1 MEPNHLQDNE
11 HRIRSIAR
19 LYYGLYVY
27 GKQNTDVDLS
37 DLEQAGRIAVFDI
50 SQKRAEM
57 LDHAGYVSA
66 AIKYA
71 CLNEIRKMRHKVRQ
85 VYLAHQHDEMV
96 PIVDLLPTKERGE
109 TAPEHLEQ
117 MDDLLYQIKH
127 EFSPREADTL
137 DSLVQG
143 CRDIYGLDL
152 SAPPS
157 TETKDRVKIVTA
169 LDLDD
174 EEMIIYAQV
183 LTGARSKFPDGYCQ
197 PQSGGPERGKKY
209 FDALLKALNMS
220 IREFAQSPNQEDLLR
235 LYRLQSFVDKSY
247 QHRIS
252 KLILD
257 GDSDLNLEDIKNRG
271 KKWDLAS
278 TEQLSAIVQRLNS
291 RLGKTPEEINSS
303 DFIQNNLDGMIQQ
316 VFQGSIRLAVEF
328 AFPDT
333 HHQYRHRAKELREK
347 YDLAH

>member
-1 MEPNHLQDNE
+1 MEQIISKENE
-11 HRIRSIAR
+11 HRVKVISR

-27 GKQNTDVDLS
+27 GKQNTDVDIS
-37 DLEQAGRIAVFDI
+37 DLEQAGRIAVYDI
-50 SQKRAEM
+50 SRKRAEM

-71 CLNEIRKMRHKVRQ
+71 CLGEIKKMRHKVRQ
-85 VYLAHQHDEMV
+85 VYLTHQHEEMV

-117 MDDLLYQIKH
+117 MDDLLYHIKH
-127 EFSPREADTL
+127 EFSPREADAL

-143 CRDIYGLDL
+143 CRNVYDL
-152 SAPPS
+152 NLSKPPT
-157 TETKDRVKIVTA
+157 TETKDKVKVVTA
-169 LDLDD
+169 MDLDD

-183 LTGARSKFPDGYCQ
+183 LTGAKSKFPDGYCLPKNRGQ
-197 PQSGGPERGKKY
+197 ERGKKY

-220 IREFAQSPNQEDLLR
+220 SREFAQSPNQEDLLR
-235 LYRLQSFVDKSY
+235 LYRLHSFVDKSY

-252 KLILD
+252 KLILE
-257 GDSDLNLEDIKNRG
+257 GDSDINLEDIKNRG

-278 TEQLSAIVQRLNS
+278 TEQLSAIVQRLKS

-316 VFQGSIRLAVEF
+316 VFRGSIRLAVEF
-328 AFPDT
+328 TFPGT
-333 HHQYRHRAKELREK
+333 HHKYRYRAKELREK
-347 YDLAH
+347 YTP

>member
-117 MDDLLYQIKH
+117 MDDLLYHIKQ
-127 EFSPREADTL
+127 EFSPREADAL

-143 CRDIYGLDL
+143 CRNVYDL
-152 SAPPS
+152 NLSVPPS
-157 TETKDRVKIVTA
+157 TKTKDRVKIVTA

-183 LTGARSKFPDGYCQ
+183 LTGARARFPRGFQ
-197 PQSGGPERGKKY
+197 AIENSGRDRIKKY
-209 FDALLKALNMS
+209 FLALLKAQHITPQEFAKQGGKYDFLTKYRLDVFLGAVS
-220 IREFAQSPNQEDLLR
+220 FGILDLLQQTDYRIRREDIPHLPERIEHLFEEKIRELIIKLVNLR
-235 LYRLQSFVDKSY
+235 GG
-247 QHRIS
+247 
-252 KLILD
+252 
-257 GDSDLNLEDIKNRG
+257 GDPKKIKNFHFSG
-271 KKWDLAS
+271 EFGYLYNK
-278 TEQLSAIVQRLNS
+278 
-291 RLGKTPEEINSS
+291 EI
-303 DFIQNNLDGMIQQ
+303 G
-316 VFQGSIRLAVEF
+316 
-328 AFPDT
+328 
-333 HHQYRHRAKELREK
+333 RA
-347 YDLAH
+347 HV